1 MSCIH
6 KIPKYPDMESEFE
19 FGRLFSETLKDITIS
34 YTITNRENGS
44 YISSFKFITYMLLI
58 QFQLA
63 TSISVS
69 YTLITGC
76 VLLKIESEYY

>member
-1 MSCIH
+1 
-6 KIPKYPDMESEFE
+6 MESEFE

-44 YISSFKFITYMLLI
+44 YISSFKFIAYMLLI